1 MNFLSRATACVAVLL
16 ALAAC
21 AGPGKPADSRPAS
34 SSSSSAPGGTRY
46 DADQLAAAAL
56 GTWATQRDASRALGL
71 IRQATDLDPNRPDL
85 AWLHIRLCMELPGCE
100 PEPLEAR
107 LRKLDPANG
116 VVWVGLLARAQ
127 ARRDTRAEQS
137 LLEAM
142 TQAQHFNVYWTTLE
156 WRLATALAHANKDVD
171 TSPPNTPLTTALND
185 VTGWLSG
192 ISIPAFKPV
201 TTACDQNRASD
212 PQVRTRCAR
221 IAEAMQRSDTTLV
234 EGLGLGIAQRFT
246 TPGSASAMTLDDRV
260 ENLSYLSQTAGSII
274 QAQVE
279 REKFSE
285 QLIEL
290 MRKLPREQDVF
301 AAILRWAGRP
311 LTAPPD
317 R

>member
-21 AGPGKPADSRPAS
+21 ASPGKPADSRSAT
-34 SSSSSAPGGTRY
+34 SSSSSATRY
-46 DADQLAAAAL
+46 DADALAAAAL

-71 IRQATDLDPNRPDL
+71 IRQATDLEPNRPDL

-142 TQAQHFNVYWTTLE
+142 SQAQHFNVYWTTLE
-156 WRLATALAHANKDVD
+156 WRLATALALANKDA
-171 TSPPNTPLTTALND
+171 SPPNTPLTTALND
-185 VTGWLSG
+185 VTGWLSR

-201 TTACDQNRASD
+201 TAACDHNRASD

-221 IAEAMQRSDTTLV
+221 TAEAMQRSDTTLV
-234 EGLGLGIAQRFT
+234 EGLGLGIAQRLT

-260 ENLSYLSQTAGSII
+260 ENLSYVNQTAGSII

-317 R
+317 L